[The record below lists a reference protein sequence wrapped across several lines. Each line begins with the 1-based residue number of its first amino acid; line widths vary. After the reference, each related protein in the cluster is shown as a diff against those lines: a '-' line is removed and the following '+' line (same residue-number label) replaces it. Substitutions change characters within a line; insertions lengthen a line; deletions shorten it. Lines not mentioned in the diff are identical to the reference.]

1 MALFIEIKAADG
13 LASRTRLEA
22 GNNRFT
28 VRLGDSYRIFDDQT
42 GIAPTGMAVKR
53 VDNNLIVDGLGK
65 SEVAAGGQ
73 PTTVEFAE
81 FYSVCSAG
89 SPCELVVD
97 QGPGGATVAITPGTQ
112 PIGALADGS
121 FVLYDPNYA
130 ENAPAT
136 PPLGDD
142 ATLRYALYGLGG
154 AAVLGLAAGGGG
166 GGGGGDDGA
175 GTGTGPDG
183 TLKLTSSTFTN
194 SRTPT
199 ITGQGEPGAKVTVRI
214 DTDGDGVPN
223 VTYGTT
229 VAPDF
234 TWSINLAN
242 AVPESGSLPPTG
254 LPDASNVGVTS
265 TTAGGVASL
274 PTFVLAFDNTPPAQ
288 PVVNTI
294 AGDNVVNAAEKT
306 GGVVI
311 AGTAEAGATVTV
323 TWGSQVRTAVADGSG
338 NWQTPGFDSQSIP
351 GNGPGTITAV
361 VQDLAGNNSAPVA
374 VAVTVNTSPAKLTLA
389 SGNEA
394 INANEAAAGI
404 TLGGT
409 TDPNAVVTVTWNNA
423 AKPAVTADGNGGW
436 SVPIAAAEIPQLAT
450 GSVPYS
456 IAATNA
462 IGNSNTLA
470 GQVAVD
476 AVVPAPPVIASIGGN
491 NVVNAQER
499 AAGVVVTGTAE
510 AGATVAVTWGGLNAS
525 ATANGSGNWSATFAA
540 GNTGGAAVSAVAVDA
555 AGNSSG
561 AGQLTGVVVD
571 TTPPA
576 LTAVPADPI
585 INIADAPAGV
595 RFTGTAEAGAAVAIA
610 WNGAAAL
617 PVAMTTATTWEAAF
631 PTPPAPV
638 PTGQLFAATITATDG
653 AGNVATVNSSVIADL
668 VAPAAA
674 VNVVVDLDNQVT
686 SLQAYSVTGVAEPG
700 TIVSVSVGGPPV
712 NVITAPNGSWVA
724 GGFTADPVL
733 GATPATATVTV
744 ADGAGNAGPPL
755 SVGFTI
761 VPLVGA
767 SLVDTSE
774 QPVAFESLIGTN
786 AYEPLPLPA
795 VAPAPA
801 SSSATTSALVPLE
814 QPYA

>member
-242 AVPESGSLPPTG
+242 AVPESGALPPSG

-436 SVPIAAAEIPQLAT
+436 SVPDRRSRDP
-450 GSVPYS
+450 
-456 IAATNA
+456 
-462 IGNSNTLA
+462 
-470 GQVAVD
+470 
-476 AVVPAPPVIASIGGN
+476 
-491 NVVNAQER
+491 
-499 AAGVVVTGTAE
+499 AAGHRQRSLFDRRDECHRQQQHAGGTGGGGCSG
-510 AGATVAVTWGGLNAS
+510 AGAAGHRIDRRQQRRQRPGTRGRRHGDRHRRGRRDGGSHLGRPERIRDGQRQRQLERHLRGWKHRRRRGVGRGGGWGGQFVGRRAIDG
-525 ATANGSGNWSATFAA
+525 GSGGYDAA
-540 GNTGGAAVSAVAVDA
+540 GTDGSSGRPDNQHRGSARRGPVHRHCRSRRGRGDRLEWSRGAAGGDDDRDHLGGRLPYAPRARADRGAAVRCDV
-555 AGNSSG
+555 
-561 AGQLTGVVVD
+561 
-571 TTPPA
+571 
-576 LTAVPADPI
+576 
-585 INIADAPAGV
+585 
-595 RFTGTAEAGAAVAIA
+595 
-610 WNGAAAL
+610 
-617 PVAMTTATTWEAAF
+617 
-631 PTPPAPV
+631 
-638 PTGQLFAATITATDG
+638 TATDA
-653 AGNVATVNSSVIADL
+653 AGNVATVT
-668 VAPAAA
+668 AA
-674 VNVVVDLDNQVT
+674 
-686 SLQAYSVTGVAEPG
+686 
-700 TIVSVSVGGPPV
+700 
-712 NVITAPNGSWVA
+712 
-724 GGFTADPVL
+724 
-733 GATPATATVTV
+733 
-744 ADGAGNAGPPL
+744 
-755 SVGFTI
+755 
-761 VPLVGA
+761 
-767 SLVDTSE
+767 
-774 QPVAFESLIGTN
+774 
-786 AYEPLPLPA
+786 
-795 VAPAPA
+795 
-801 SSSATTSALVPLE
+801 
-814 QPYA
+814 